1 MEVLL
6 NGERRT
12 YEGPL
17 TIRALL
23 EREGIPADRMGVA
36 VAVNRRVIPRT
47 QWHEV
52 YLQGGEKVELV
63 YARQGG

>member
-17 TIRALL
+17 TIGALL
-23 EREGIPADRMGVA
+23 EREGIPADRMGIA

-47 QWHEV
+47 RWHEV
-52 YLQGGEKVELV
+52 YLQGGEMVELV

>member
-17 TIRALL
+17 TIGALL
-23 EREGIPADRMGVA
+23 EREGIPADRMGIA
-36 VAVNRRVIPRT
+36 VAVNRRIIPRT

-52 YLQGGEKVELV
+52 YLRGGEKVELV